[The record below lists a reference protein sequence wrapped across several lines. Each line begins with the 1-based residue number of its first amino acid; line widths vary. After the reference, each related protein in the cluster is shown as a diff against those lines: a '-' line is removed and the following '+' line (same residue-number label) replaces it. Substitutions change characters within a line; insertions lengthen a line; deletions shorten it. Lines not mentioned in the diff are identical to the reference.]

1 MTSSDDLKLILSK
14 VDSNTFDNIIQLFIT
29 KLTDANKLFKPDKLG
44 IERFAIFYYSHLF
57 MSPGTVYYNK
67 KQTTRPTIQ
76 TRSNYLNYL
85 INYTK
90 STKIS
95 TINFLYRML
104 INNKNILQ
112 KRDTDIDTDID
123 TYQKE
128 LFRINIDEAY
138 FDYCVQH
145 NLINFSSRSKT
156 QSSSSTSLSS
166 SNSAI
171 RRRRR
176 Y

>member
-1 MTSSDDLKLILSK
+1 MTSLDDLKLILSK
-14 VDSNTFDNIIQLFIT
+14 VNSNTFDNIIQLFIT

-44 IERFAIFYYSHLF
+44 IQRFAIFYYSHLF

-90 STKIS
+90 LNKNS
-95 TINFLYRML
+95 TINLLYTML

-112 KRDTDIDTDID
+112 IIDTH
-123 TYQKE
+123 QKE
-128 LFRINIDEAY
+128 LFRINIDDEY
-138 FDYCVQH
+138 FKYCIEH
-145 NLINFSSRSKT
+145 KLISFSSRTKT
-156 QSSSSTSLSS
+156 QSSSSTSLSSLSS

-171 RRRRR
+171 RRRR

>member
-14 VDSNTFDNIIQLFIT
+14 VNSNTFDNIIQLFIT

-44 IERFAIFYYSHLF
+44 IQRFAIFYYSHLF

-90 STKIS
+90 LNKNS
-95 TINFLYRML
+95 TINLLYTML

-112 KRDTDIDTDID
+112 LRDS

-128 LFRINIDEAY
+128 LFRINIDDEY
-138 FDYCVQH
+138 FKYCIQH
-145 NLINFSSRSKT
+145 KLISFSSRTKT

-166 SNSAI
+166 SNSAM
-171 RRRRR
+171 RRRR

>member
-57 MSPGTVYYNK
+57 MSPGNVYYNK

-95 TINFLYRML
+95 TINLLYRML

-112 KRDTDIDTDID
+112 IRRTN
-123 TYQKE
+123 QKE
-128 LFRINIDEAY
+128 LFRINIDDEY
-138 FDYCVQH
+138 FKYCVQH
-145 NLINFSSRSKT
+145 KLINFSSRSKT

-171 RRRRR
+171 QRRR